1 MFLRAELRCCH
12 ALVTRQC
19 NSSSLFLECLLMT
32 PQKKKNKK
40 IITLNL
46 NLSQLVR
53 LFEGQFVIAGSQGGV
68 PVIGFTVEIVSCTA
82 ALCNNIS
89 VRFKI
94 FLPATEG
101 ILLDNVRQ
109 VVLRLNFLSLS
120 GKNHAWQIERQSPML
135 MQGDRISSIDSVVP
149 F

>member
-40 IITLNL
+40 NHYPESEYESAGEVVLGRLVCYTLTGL
-46 NLSQLVR
+46 CVSGQLP
-53 LFEGQFVIAGSQGGV
+53 L
-68 PVIGFTVEIVSCTA
+68 IGFTVKIVSCTA

-94 FLPATEG
+94 FLPETEG
-101 ILLDNVRQ
+101 ILLDNVRKG
-109 VVLRLNFLSLS
+109 VLCVNFFNI
-120 GKNHAWQIERQSPML
+120 KWKAPRMAN
-135 MQGDRISSIDSVVP
+135 
-149 F
+149 

>member
-1 MFLRAELRCCH
+1 M
-12 ALVTRQC
+12 
-19 NSSSLFLECLLMT
+19 
-32 PQKKKNKK
+32 
-40 IITLNL
+40 
-46 NLSQLVR
+46 
-53 LFEGQFVIAGSQGGV
+53 

-120 GKNHAWQIERQSPML
+120 GKNHAWQIER
-135 MQGDRISSIDSVVP
+135 
-149 F
+149 